1 MPTKVRG
8 LLKTTM
14 ILNSSC
20 ILEPSGAACILIMLS
35 FTPDQMNLYLWAW
48 ALESDIVF
56 KAL

>member
-8 LLKTTM
+8 LLETPM

-20 ILEPSGAACILIMLS
+20 ILEPSGAACNLIMLS
-35 FTPDQMNLYLWAW
+35 FAPDQMNLYLWAW
-48 ALESDIVF
+48 GLDSYIVF